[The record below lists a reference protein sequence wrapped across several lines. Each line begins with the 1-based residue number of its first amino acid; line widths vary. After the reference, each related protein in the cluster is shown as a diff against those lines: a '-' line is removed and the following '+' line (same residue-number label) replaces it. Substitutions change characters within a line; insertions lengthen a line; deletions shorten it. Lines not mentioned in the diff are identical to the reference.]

1 MTILIL
7 GIILFL
13 ATHMIRILAP
23 GFRRAMVQK
32 FGENG
37 WKGVHGLAS
46 ILALVVLI
54 YGWRQAPVV
63 DLWFPPKGM
72 AHLSVT
78 LMLFAMIC
86 LVAGMLPA
94 GHIATKAK
102 HPMVLSVKIWA
113 LAHLLSNGD
122 LASVLLFG
130 SFLAWGVIARIS
142 LKRRQRA
149 GEVTLRPF
157 VSAKWDLASVAVGLL
172 VWALFIWK
180 LHALLIGVAPLP
192 M

>member
-7 GIILFL
+7 GIILFIG
-13 ATHMIRILAP
+13 THMIRILAP

-32 FGENG
+32 LGENG

-63 DLWFPPKGM
+63 DLWFPPRGM
-72 AHLSVT
+72 THLTLT
-78 LMLFAMIC
+78 LMLFAVIC
-86 LVAGMLPA
+86 LVAGLLPA

-113 LAHLLSNGD
+113 LAHLISNGD

-149 GEVTLRPF
+149 GELVLRPF
-157 VSAKWDLASVAVGLL
+157 VSAKWDLAAVVVGLL
-172 VWALFIWK
+172 VWGLFIWK
-180 LHALLIGVAPLP
+180 LHVLLFGVAPLP